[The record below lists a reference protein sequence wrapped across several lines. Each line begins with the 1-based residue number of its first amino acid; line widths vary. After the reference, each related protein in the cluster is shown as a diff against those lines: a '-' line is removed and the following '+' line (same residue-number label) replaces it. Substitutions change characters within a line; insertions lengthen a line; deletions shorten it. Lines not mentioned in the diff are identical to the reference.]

1 MLNDDKGSEK
11 EEFMRWDRIGGKG
24 KESVLA
30 IGSGFPGGSVV
41 KNPHANAGDTG
52 DMGSIPGLGRT
63 PGAGNGN
70 PLSILVWEIPWTE
83 EPGGLQSILS
93 PKSDMT

>member
-30 IGSGFPGGSVV
+30 IGSGFPGGSVA
-41 KNPHANAGDTG
+41 KNLPANAGDTG
-52 DMGSIPGLGRT
+52 DMGSNPWVRKIP
-63 PGAGNGN
+63 
-70 PLSILVWEIPWTE
+70 
-83 EPGGLQSILS
+83 
-93 PKSDMT
+93 